1 MRRIL
6 VAMMLA
12 SVVGAVPAVAQVQV
26 NNADLWLSATQPTGT
41 FSVTNEGTEVLQF
54 TLEDGDW
61 DRTDDGTNRFLAPG
75 SPPTSCERG
84 LQAFPRQLRL
94 SPGTTQTGRV
104 SLAPAP
110 PPPRACWSI
119 IFVQTETGGGGQA
132 NASIRYVS
140 RVGVKVYYVP

>member
-61 DRTDDGTNRFLAPG
+61 DRTDDGPNRFLAPA
-75 SPPTSCERG
+75 STQTSCKRG
-84 LQAFPRQLRL
+84 LQVIQRHLRIT
-94 SPGTTQTGRV
+94 PGTAQTVRV
-104 SLAPAP
+104 SLATDSL
-110 PPPRACWSI
+110 PPRACWSI
-119 IFVQTETGGGGQA
+119 IFVQ
-132 NASIRYVS
+132 
-140 RVGVKVYYVP
+140 